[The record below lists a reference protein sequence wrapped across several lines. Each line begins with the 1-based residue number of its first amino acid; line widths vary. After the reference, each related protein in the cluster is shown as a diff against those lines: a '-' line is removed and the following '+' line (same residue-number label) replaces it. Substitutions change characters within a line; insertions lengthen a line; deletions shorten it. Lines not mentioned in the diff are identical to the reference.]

1 MRIVDRLVGA
11 LRGAVDAGYSLALRG
26 AFARC
31 GTGTRIGRHARLVAP
46 QLVELGIG
54 VMLGEHAWLNAKD
67 DRGTEEPTLTIGDG
81 VYIGRF
87 VQINAWRRVVIE
99 KEAMIGD
106 RVFISD
112 ADHNFQDAA
121 VPIKRQGDRFV
132 GEVYLREGCWVGIG
146 AVILPGVTIGR
157 NAVVAANSV
166 VTHSVPDRALVG
178 GVPARIIK
186 MLEGSPGD
194 HS

>member
-1 MRIVDRLVGA
+1 MGA
-11 LRGAVDAGYSLALRG
+11 LRRAVDRSYSLALRG

-46 QLVELGIG
+46 ELVEIG
-54 VMLGEHAWLNAKD
+54 ESVMLGENAWLNAKD
-67 DRGTEEPTLTIGDG
+67 DRGTKEPTLTIGDG

-87 VQINAWRRVVIE
+87 IQINAWRRVVIE

-112 ADHNFQDAA
+112 ADHNFQDAT

-132 GEVYLREGCWVGIG
+132 GEVHLLEGCWIGIG
-146 AVILPGVTIGR
+146 W
-157 NAVVAANSV
+157 
-166 VTHSVPDRALVG
+166 
-178 GVPARIIK
+178 
-186 MLEGSPGD
+186 
-194 HS
+194 